1 MPKPNQRRTNVSIDK
16 HENRRVNR
24 EKTLLETKP
33 NVIMYADNFITKII
47 VLFILVF
54 LFAPIMTVVYGIQ
67 SQLLRNFQLNFNNV
81 MFYIEIALILCIL
94 VVIIKIVLDV
104 LDWYYTVYILTDNR
118 LIIERGF
125 INKETITMPYN
136 RVQDI
141 EVSQSFLERI
151 INVGSLIIY
160 GSSDKSETILD
171 AVPNPSG
178 VEDIILSN
186 INNNMAYPN
195 QYNVPNNNYSQQ
207 PTYPNTNQTYN
218 NINPN
223 QNQYYDD
230 ETITPE
236 HNEEAEVHY
245 FENNSQQMGNDYV
258 PEQQGPEVVEIEDE
272 DTYGEKFN
280 NKWDNPKK
288 LDKDEIFRKH
298 EAMFKRS
305 KK

>member
-1 MPKPNQRRTNVSIDK
+1 MMPKPNQRRTNVSVDR
-16 HENRRVNR
+16 HENKRVNR

-33 NVIMYADNFITKII
+33 NMMFYADNFITKII

-67 SQLLRNFQLNFNNV
+67 SQLLRNFQLNFSNV
-81 MFYIEIALILCIL
+81 MFYVEIALILCIL
-94 VVIIKIVLDV
+94 VVIIKIVLDI

-141 EVSQSFLERI
+141 EVVQSFLERI
-151 INVGSLIIY
+151 INVGSVIIY
-160 GSSDKSETILD
+160 GSSDKSDTILD
-171 AVPNPSG
+171 AVPNPRE

-186 INNNMAYPN
+186 INNNMVYVN
-195 QYNVPNNNYSQQ
+195 QNNAPNNNYSQQ
-207 PTYPNTNQTYN
+207 ATYSNTNQTYYN
-218 NINPN
+218 N
-223 QNQYYDD
+223 QNQDYDD
-230 ETITPE
+230 VTITPE
-236 HNEEAEVHY
+236 HNEEVEVHY
-245 FENNSQQMGNDYV
+245 FDNNPQQTVDEYI
-258 PEQQGPEVVEIEDE
+258 PQQQGPEVVEIDDE
-272 DTYGEKFN
+272 NNYGQKFG
-280 NKWDNPKK
+280 NKWNGPKK

-298 EAMFKRS
+298 EKMFKRS